1 MHQMQTEHSFFFI
14 GAALFTS
21 FFLYHVK
28 PFPSVQRTLKSLSYA
43 TSNGTRIIQQWS
55 DAWIV
60 CLVMWHR
67 GGESGGGNHNIR
79 LRSLTQ
85 QPPQYCG
92 TAIAWWI
99 TCHLWHAIQAA
110 QWESIS
116 QNEHTDVKTGGG
128 EGRCTI
134 SPHQRGVMN
143 PEQFQNTFGAKRKT
157 QQSKRTKRSPTDRP
171 NILHCFGLNVNVVW
185 ASFAQLI

>member
-1 MHQMQTEHSFFFI
+1 MHQMQT
-14 GAALFTS
+14 ALFFLLEQHYLHP
-21 FFLYHVK
+21 FFLYHER
-28 PFPSVQRTLKSLSYA
+28 PFPSMQRTLKSLSYA

-67 GGESGGGNHNIR
+67 GGESGGGNHNRR
-79 LRSLTQ
+79 LRSFKQ

-110 QWESIS
+110 QCESIS
-116 QNEHTDVKTGGG
+116 QNEHVDVKTRGG
-128 EGRCTI
+128 EGRRTI
-134 SPHQRGVMN
+134 SPL
-143 PEQFQNTFGAKRKT
+143 PERCNEPWTTPEHVWSQKKDTA
-157 QQSKRTKRSPTDRP
+157 TKEDEKVS
-171 NILHCFGLNVNVVW
+171 NG
-185 ASFAQLI
+185 